1 MKIRRIS
8 AIATALALAATIGV
22 QSASA
27 VDVGLRSKIP
37 FEFHAAG
44 KLFPAGTYILSK
56 LNPTT
61 LKLQAPD
68 GKVVFISAGREAT
81 KMNDESWI
89 SFNRYG
95 NQNFLAGAYWSG
107 AGISLSVPADRAE
120 KEVAKVASQHNKP
133 VRIAAK

>member
-1 MKIRRIS
+1 MKIRRIY
-8 AIATALALAATIGV
+8 AVATALVLAATIGV

-27 VDVGLRSKIP
+27 VSVALRSKIP

-44 KLFPAGTYILSK
+44 KLFPAGTYILSQ

-68 GKVVFISAGREAT
+68 RKVVFISVGRESI

-89 SFNRYG
+89 AFNRYG
-95 NQNFLAGAYWSG
+95 DQTFLAGAYWSG
-107 AGISLSVPADRAE
+107 SGTSLSVPAER
-120 KEVAKVASQHNKP
+120 EVAKVASQHNRS